1 MRHAPAAGWTSPLD
15 LGPRSAFPSGMG
27 ASSRAFLICLGLAA
41 LLPACGA
48 YPRDID
54 GTSERVRAA
63 GIVRVGLIAGP
74 ATARDRALIGAY
86 LGRVGRA
93 AGAAPRIV
101 TGGAEPLLAG
111 LEADRLDLVL
121 GEIAAD
127 SPWVSDVAVI
137 EPLAERVIE
146 RRRIGLSPIARNGEN
161 RWIMLLEREAR
172 DMKAGG

>member
-1 MRHAPAAGWTSPLD
+1 M
-15 LGPRSAFPSGMG
+15 
-27 ASSRAFLICLGLAA
+27 
-41 LLPACGA
+41 
-48 YPRDID
+48 
-54 GTSERVRAA
+54 RAA

>member
-1 MRHAPAAGWTSPLD
+1 
-15 LGPRSAFPSGMG
+15 MG
-27 ASSRAFLICLGLAA
+27 ASPRAFLACLGLAA

-48 YPRDID
+48 FPKDID

-74 ATARDRALIGAY
+74 GPATAQERALIAAY
-86 LGRVGRA
+86 LARVGRA

-101 TGGAEPLLAG
+101 TGAAEPLLAG

-121 GEIAAD
+121 GEIATD
-127 SPWVSDVAVI
+127 SPWVDDVAVI
-137 EPLAERVIE
+137 EPLAERALE

-172 DMKAGG
+172 DMQAGGR